1 MNEKKRYHPAI
12 ILFNIASFIK
22 ENFFLIIILFVINIG
37 STSKWI
43 VWGRYALIALFFV
56 YILYSIL
63 KWYIETYEITR
74 EAFIFRDGV
83 IIKNQRNIPFERIQ
97 DHHSKTN
104 FLHQLLGITSLKL
117 ETGTSDKDANIAFP
131 AISLQEE
138 ARILESLLKKERK
151 IEVDAQHEEE
161 RAVYFE
167 STNKDTIKAAFTS
180 FSFLA
185 LFPLLLTGYFQL
197 DEWLNIEET
206 SKQVL
211 HYFERNMW
219 IWIPLGLVTLAAAF
233 AVGYLQTLFKY
244 GNFVISAD
252 KDRIYITRGVF
263 TTNAYSIQKSRVQAI
278 KIQQSLLKRIFGM
291 VEIKLV
297 SAGQE
302 IIGSETEVNSLY
314 PFMDKKRAYQLVN
327 QLLPDYHIVENMHR
341 LPKKILWLK
350 LIRPYYFTLAAI
362 IILSF
367 VKREWLYAAAIVLLA
382 EVIFRLLDYQ
392 FTSYLQEEEYIQVRE
407 GGLFTRTI
415 HTKWRNLQQI
425 EVSHTWL
432 QRRFGVTTI
441 QFYNRAK
448 PFQLTILM
456 DLSKEEAVAFYER
469 FCRRSAKTRLLRNEN
484 EANFIE

>member
-1 MNEKKRYHPAI
+1 
-12 ILFNIASFIK
+12 
-22 ENFFLIIILFVINIG
+22 
-37 STSKWI
+37 
-43 VWGRYALIALFFV
+43 
-56 YILYSIL
+56 
-63 KWYIETYEITR
+63 
-74 EAFIFRDGV
+74 
-83 IIKNQRNIPFERIQ
+83 
-97 DHHSKTN
+97 
-104 FLHQLLGITSLKL
+104 
-117 ETGTSDKDANIAFP
+117 
-131 AISLQEE
+131 
-138 ARILESLLKKERK
+138 
-151 IEVDAQHEEE
+151 
-161 RAVYFE
+161 
-167 STNKDTIKAAFTS
+167 
-180 FSFLA
+180 
-185 LFPLLLTGYFQL
+185 
-197 DEWLNIEET
+197 
-206 SKQVL
+206 
-211 HYFERNMW
+211 
-219 IWIPLGLVTLAAAF
+219 
-233 AVGYLQTLFKY
+233 
-244 GNFVISAD
+244 
-252 KDRIYITRGVF
+252 
-263 TTNAYSIQKSRVQAI
+263 
-278 KIQQSLLKRIFGM
+278 M

-314 PFMDKKRAYQLVN
+314 PFMDKERAYQLVN

-341 LPKKILWLK
+341 LPKKVLWLK

-407 GGLFTRTI
+407 GGLYTRTI

>member
-22 ENFFLIIILFVINIG
+22 ENFFIIIILFIINFN

-43 VWGRYALIALFFV
+43 IWGRYALIALFLV

-74 EAFIFRDGV
+74 EAFIFREGV
-83 IIKNQRNIPFERIQ
+83 LVKKQRNIPFERIQ
-97 DHHSKTN
+97 DHHSKAN

-117 ETGTSDKDANIAFP
+117 ETGTSDKDANLSFP
-131 AISLQEE
+131 AISLKEE
-138 ARILESLLKKERK
+138 TRILENLLKKERK
-151 IEVDAQHEEE
+151 IAADVQHEEE
-161 RAVYFE
+161 RVIYFE
-167 STNKDTIKAAFTS
+167 STNKDIIRAAFTS

-211 HYFERNMW
+211 NFFERNIW
-219 IWIPLGLVTLAAAF
+219 IWLPLVLVTLGAAF

-278 KIQQSLLKRIFGM
+278 KIQQSLLKRLFGM

-302 IIGSETEVNSLY
+302 IIGEETEINSLY
-314 PFMDKKRAYQLVN
+314 PFMDKKKAYQLVN

-341 LPKKILWLK
+341 LPKKVLWLK
-350 LIRPYYFTLAAI
+350 LIRPYYLTFAAV
-362 IILSF
+362 IILVF

-382 EVIFRLLDYQ
+382 EIIFRVLDYQ
-392 FTSYLQEEEYIQVRE
+392 FTRYLKEDEYIQVRE
-407 GGLFTRTI
+407 GGLYTRTI

-425 EVSHTWL
+425 EVSHSWL
-432 QRRFGVTTI
+432 QRRFGVATI

-456 DLSKEEAVAFYER
+456 DLSKEESVAFYER
-469 FCRRSAKTRLLRNEN
+469 FCRRSVRHEGESR
-484 EANFIE
+484 

>member
-1 MNEKKRYHPAI
+1 MEEKKRYHPAI
-12 ILFNIASFIK
+12 ILFEIASFIK
-22 ENFFLIIILFVINIG
+22 NNFFLIIILFVINIG
-37 STSKWI
+37 STSKWV
-43 VWGRYALIALFFV
+43 VWGRYALIAYFFG
-56 YILYSIL
+56 YIIYSLL
-63 KWYIETYEITR
+63 KWYIETYEITG
-74 EAFIFRDGV
+74 EAFIFREGV
-83 IIKNQRNIPFERIQ
+83 FIKSQRNIPFERIQ
-97 DHHSKTN
+97 DHHSKAN

-117 ETGTSDKDANIAFP
+117 ETGTSDKDANISFP

-138 ARILESLLKKERK
+138 ARILECLLKKERM
-151 IEVDAQHEEE
+151 IEVDTKHEEE
-161 RAVYFE
+161 RVVYFE

-211 HYFERNMW
+211 NYFERNIW
-219 IWIPLGLVTLAAAF
+219 IWIPLVLVTVAAAF

-252 KDRIYITRGVF
+252 SDRIYITRGVF
-263 TTNAYSIQKSRVQAI
+263 TTNAYSIQKPRVQAI

-302 IIGSETEVNSLY
+302 IIGNETEVNSLY
-314 PFMDKKRAYQLVN
+314 PFMDKKKAYQLVN

-341 LPKKILWLK
+341 LPKKVLWLR
-350 LIRPYYFTLAAI
+350 LVRPYYFTVAAAI
-362 IILSF
+362 ILLF
-367 VKREWLYAAAIVLLA
+367 VKREWLYAAAIVLLV
-382 EVIFRLLDYQ
+382 EVIFRVIDYS
-392 FTSYLQEEEYIQVRE
+392 FTSYLREEEYIQVRE
-407 GGLFTRTI
+407 GGLYTRTI

-425 EVSHTWL
+425 EVSHSWL
-432 QRRFGVTTI
+432 QRKFGVTTI

-448 PFQLTILM
+448 PFQLTLLM
-456 DLSKEEAVAFYER
+456 DLSKEEAEAFYER
-469 FCRRSAKTRLLRNEN
+469 FCRRSAKPRLIRQ
-484 EANFIE
+484 EAVSEE